1 MIAKIWKQPR
11 DDDGSYKE
19 DEIRKGNQIHD
30 RL

>member
-19 DEIRKGNQIHD
+19 DEIRKGNKIHD